1 MLLHIEACTLYAQ
14 HKDTVSIYC
23 RKGSSR
29 LESNYRG
36 NGEKLRELARKI
48 NRYQEDSLFFI
59 QRIDLFSKS
68 SPEGSVSL
76 NEALAYGR
84 SKAIA
89 DYLGQSV
96 GFVDSVVFV
105 TCLDEDWDHLYRMV
119 QMSHDIPDKKEV
131 LDIFENT
138 PPDDSREKILKQL
151 SDGRPWNYM
160 ASNFFPSMRSI
171 DVVVTLGVLE
181 PIPDSQLQSI
191 ISDNI
196 QPVEES
202 LHFKL
207 SPLRVE
213 TKPLPQDYRANWYLK
228 TNVVALGMLVANIS
242 GEVDLGERLSI
253 AVPFYYSSWDY
264 FSSDIKFKTI
274 MLQPE
279 LKYWLAENR
288 RGLYGGVHAG
298 VAWYNIAAGG
308 NWRIQDK
315 DAKSPAIGGGISI
328 GYRMHLHKAN
338 PRWMIEFGL
347 GAGAYAV
354 EYDKFHNT
362 EDGTLYMTKKKT
374 YVGPDQVSINLIYQ
388 MNGKRRASK

>member
-228 TNVVALGMLVANIS
+228 TNVVD
-242 GEVDLGERLSI
+242 E
-253 AVPFYYSSWDY
+253 
-264 FSSDIKFKTI
+264 
-274 MLQPE
+274 
-279 LKYWLAENR
+279 
-288 RGLYGGVHAG
+288 
-298 VAWYNIAAGG
+298 
-308 NWRIQDK
+308 
-315 DAKSPAIGGGISI
+315 
-328 GYRMHLHKAN
+328 
-338 PRWMIEFGL
+338 
-347 GAGAYAV
+347 
-354 EYDKFHNT
+354 
-362 EDGTLYMTKKKT
+362 
-374 YVGPDQVSINLIYQ
+374 
-388 MNGKRRASK
+388 